1 MSYRNPQIIVDRSA
15 EIYAQAASNLG
26 SQMVGTVQNII
37 EKQRL
42 EAEGIKK
49 RNEAFQLAE
58 NNIRL
63 KEYEDANKT
72 SQKIKGS
79 SLQEQFKNQYID
91 LLEGE
96 NGSIRAKSI
105 LSTSGSSL
113 TTDQRKQYFK
123 IIDDAENFKN
133 LMLEAAGSIEPDI
146 QEYKENVTAGA
157 IGSKYMWKGSN
168 NFEKYQNMLGMN
180 ALADQE
186 MDGVTYTKELKKT
199 DSGSVEIII
208 TNKIDTK
215 SDFFKKLEER
225 GLINKND
232 LETDKSGYATV
243 TFAKD
248 LKKYGDGLLTKIPEN
263 IDNVKALQT
272 AGLLDKN
279 GKVSD
284 VLLNE
289 KANITVSR
297 QSGTKQIIK
306 EELFDPSA
314 IKTNKVLNDEFKSFA
329 SGVISRPLDEQL
341 AYVENVLGISNYNY
355 STWEGL
361 TPAEKQG
368 IIKDKLID
376 NAVEQIAGTSFKKR
390 FASKKDVS
398 IYNQQGKA
406 LQEGEA
412 IYTKIEEG
420 PLSYDTPQKTSQ
432 QKPSSAQNKQLQ
444 KQEIQQEGVNLYE
457 KYKQDPV
464 GTYEML
470 TGVAPFYNKD
480 TNVITIKA
488 REGDD
493 KNPDEYIKYDMSKPA
508 ERNRFYK
515 RLLEETQNAKGSS
528 EYARLLRSSYENT
541 LMEGTKKKLNK
552 KKQEGVAEGDA
563 LFSNE

>member
-15 EIYAQAASNLG
+15 EIWAQTASNL
-26 SQMVGTVQNII
+26 SNQMVGAVQNII

-79 SLQEQFKNQYID
+79 SLQEQFKKQYID

-133 LMLEAAGSIEPDI
+133 LMLEAAGSIQPDI

-186 MDGVTYTKELKKT
+186 MDGVTYTKELKRT
-199 DSGSVEIII
+199 DSGSAEIII

-225 GLINKND
+225 GLINKSD
-232 LETDKSGYATV
+232 LKTDENGYATV
-243 TFAKD
+243 TFTKD

-306 EELFDPSA
+306 EEFFDPSA
-314 IKTNKVLNDEFKSFA
+314 IQTNKVLNDEFKSFA
-329 SGVISRPLDEQL
+329 SGVVSRPLDEQL
-341 AYVENVLGISNYNY
+341 AYVENVLGISDYDY
-355 STWEGL
+355 SKWEGL
-361 TPAEKQG
+361 TPAQKQD
-368 IIKDKLID
+368 IIKGKLID

-390 FASKKDVS
+390 LASKKDVS

-406 LQEGEA
+406 LQEGEL

-420 PLSYDTPQKTSQ
+420 PLSYDTPQTSS
-432 QKPSSAQNKQLQ
+432 QKPKGLSVSEKKDISNIENAKIIANDIKRDPRLKFDYESLSNLATEYNLSVFESGTKEQIENNSFS
-444 KQEIQQEGVNLYE
+444 EIVIKGSGGVQATILKTDTPDDIARKIIRAAIPKLGEKNYKEVFKEIGKLKSGEGV
-457 KYKQDPV
+457 YKS
-464 GTYEML
+464 T
-470 TGVAPFYNKD
+470 TG
-480 TNVITIKA
+480 I
-488 REGDD
+488 E
-493 KNPDEYIKYDMSKPA
+493 S
-508 ERNRFYK
+508 RF
-515 RLLEETQNAKGSS
+515 E
-528 EYARLLRSSYENT
+528 
-541 LMEGTKKKLNK
+541 
-552 KKQEGVAEGDA
+552 
-563 LFSNE
+563 

>member
-1 MSYRNPQIIVDRSA
+1 MSYRNPQIIVDRST
-15 EIYAQAASNLG
+15 EIYAQAASNLS
-26 SQMVGTVQNII
+26 SQIVGTVQNII

-63 KEYEDANKT
+63 KEYEDANKI

-225 GLINKND
+225 GLINESD
-232 LETDKSGYATV
+232 LEKDESGYATV

-341 AYVENVLGISNYNY
+341 AYVENVLGISKYDY
-355 STWEGL
+355 SSWEGL

-420 PLSYDTPQKTSQ
+420 PLSYDTPQTSL
-432 QKPSSAQNKQLQ
+432 QKPKGLSVTEKKDISNRNDAIILANDIKRDPRL
-444 KQEIQQEGVNLYE
+444 KFDYNSILDLASDYGLKVFKSGTEEEINNSTFSEII
-457 KYKQDPV
+457 
-464 GTYEML
+464 M
-470 TGVAPFYNKD
+470 
-480 TNVITIKA
+480 
-488 REGDD
+488 
-493 KNPDEYIKYDMSKPA
+493 
-508 ERNRFYK
+508 
-515 RLLEETQNAKGSS
+515 KGSGGVETTILKS
-528 EYARLLRSSYENT
+528 DTPDDIAKKIIRLKSPKLGEST
-541 LMEGTKKKLNK
+541 LKEVFKEIGKLNPG
-552 KKQEGVAEGDA
+552 EGITPIPTGLENI
-563 LFSNE
+563 FN